1 MSAPHFLRTISIK
14 MVLNWIKRILGIVTT
29 PSNENDGDKITL
41 PKSLDKEHSL
51 RELEN
56 RKRIAQEGKEKIKL
70 SSINWYKIFIPKH
83 IEKVPNNIFQ
93 AYKFRKVST
102 LKELK
107 EERLKK
113 EAHELKVLEDSVKV
127 LLIDVESL
135 IKKRNAE
142 DAKRKLGTA
151 LEKIVKVKD
160 SSIRQRL
167 LHLQICLDKLL
178 TELKQEELVR
188 LAEERRRR
196 EEEAQK
202 QKEAEAR
209 AKKEREKKEREER
222 ERREAEAKRLA
233 DEARRKEDAERQE
246 RQRLEAL
253 SSELKEDW
261 QDFKNVLDE
270 NGIRFL
276 YHFTD
281 MRNIPSIKR
290 HGGLYSW
297 FYCHTHDIIIP
308 CQGGDYDSQELDKK
322 YGLEDYVRLSFCDD
336 HPMAYRLKQSGSNIK
351 ILKIKADVAL
361 LKDVQFSDMNAADK
375 RHTHGKT
382 LGHLQMVDFDATK
395 MHYLRSDNPNFKP
408 HQAEVMVKTFIP
420 LKYIVNI

>member
-1 MSAPHFLRTISIK
+1 MILDWLKRLFGISTPTEPTPDRDNRGGGKRLAPVPKSPYERLDERKKTAKEEKEQIK
-14 MVLNWIKRILGIVTT
+14 NSSTDWYSL
-29 PSNENDGDKITL
+29 TL
-41 PKSLDKEHSL
+41 PE
-51 RELEN
+51 
-56 RKRIAQEGKEKIKL
+56 QETKKTV
-70 SSINWYKIFIPKH
+70 SIY
-83 IEKVPNNIFQ
+83 Q
-93 AYKFRKVST
+93 AYKFGEVLNLKA
-102 LKELK
+102 LKEK
-107 EERLKK
+107 RLKR
-113 EAHELKVLEDSVKV
+113 EARELKILEDETRA
-127 LLIDVESL
+127 LLSEIEKL
-135 IKKRNAE
+135 IEKRRAD
-142 DAKRKLGTA
+142 DARTA
-151 LEKIVKVKD
+151 LDHVIEKIVKVKD
-160 SSIRQRL
+160 DSIRRKHQQLQSRL
-167 LHLQICLDKLL
+167 TKLIA
-178 TELKQEELVR
+178 ELEQEELAR

-196 EEEAQK
+196 EEEAQR
-202 QKEAEAR
+202 QKEAEER
-209 AKKEREKKEREER
+209 AKKEKERKEREER
-222 ERREAEAKRLA
+222 EKREAEAKRLA

-246 RQRLEAL
+246 RQRLETL
-253 SSELKEDW
+253 SSELKDDW

-276 YHFTD
+276 YHFTVV
-281 MRNIPSIKR
+281 RNIPSIKR

-297 FYCHTHDIIIP
+297 YYCHTHDITIP

-395 MHYLRSDNPNFKP
+395 MHYLRSDDPNFKP

-420 LKYIVNI
+420 LKYSVNI

>member
-1 MSAPHFLRTISIK
+1 MILDWLKRLFGISTPTEPTPDRDNRGGGKRLAPVPKSPYERLDERKKTAKEEKEQIK
-14 MVLNWIKRILGIVTT
+14 NSSTDWYSL
-29 PSNENDGDKITL
+29 TL
-41 PKSLDKEHSL
+41 PE
-51 RELEN
+51 
-56 RKRIAQEGKEKIKL
+56 QETKKTV
-70 SSINWYKIFIPKH
+70 SIY
-83 IEKVPNNIFQ
+83 Q
-93 AYKFRKVST
+93 AYKFGEVLNLKA
-102 LKELK
+102 LKEK
-107 EERLKK
+107 RLKR
-113 EAHELKVLEDSVKV
+113 EARELKILEDETRA
-127 LLIDVESL
+127 LLSEIEKL
-135 IKKRNAE
+135 IEKRRAD
-142 DAKRKLGTA
+142 DARTA
-151 LEKIVKVKD
+151 LDHVIEKIVKVKD
-160 SSIRQRL
+160 DSIRRKHQQLQSRL
-167 LHLQICLDKLL
+167 TKLIA
-178 TELKQEELVR
+178 ELEQEELAR

-196 EEEAQK
+196 EEEAQR
-202 QKEAEAR
+202 QKEAEER
-209 AKKEREKKEREER
+209 AKKEKERKEREER
-222 ERREAEAKRLA
+222 EKREAEAKRLA

-246 RQRLEAL
+246 RQRLETL
-253 SSELKEDW
+253 SSELKDDW

-281 MRNIPSIKR
+281 VRNIPSIKR

-297 FYCHTHDIIIP
+297 YYCHTHDITIP

-395 MHYLRSDNPNFKP
+395 MHYLRSDDPNFKP

-420 LKYIVNI
+420 LKYSVNI

>member
-1 MSAPHFLRTISIK
+1 MILDWLKRLFGISTPTEPTPERDNRGGGKRLAPVPKSPYERLDERKKTAKEEKEQIK
-14 MVLNWIKRILGIVTT
+14 NSSTDWYSL
-29 PSNENDGDKITL
+29 TL
-41 PKSLDKEHSL
+41 PE
-51 RELEN
+51 
-56 RKRIAQEGKEKIKL
+56 QETKKTV
-70 SSINWYKIFIPKH
+70 SIY
-83 IEKVPNNIFQ
+83 Q
-93 AYKFRKVST
+93 AYKFGEVLNLKA
-102 LKELK
+102 LKEK
-107 EERLKK
+107 RLKR
-113 EAHELKVLEDSVKV
+113 EARELKILEDETRA
-127 LLIDVESL
+127 LLSEIEKL
-135 IKKRNAE
+135 IEKRRAD
-142 DAKRKLGTA
+142 DARTA
-151 LEKIVKVKD
+151 LDHVIEKIVKVKD
-160 SSIRQRL
+160 DSIRRKHQQLQSRL
-167 LHLQICLDKLL
+167 TKLIA
-178 TELKQEELVR
+178 ELEQEELAR

-196 EEEAQK
+196 EEEAQR
-202 QKEAEAR
+202 QKEAEER
-209 AKKEREKKEREER
+209 AKKEKERKEREER
-222 ERREAEAKRLA
+222 EKREAEAKRLA

-253 SSELKEDW
+253 SSDVKDDW

-281 MRNIPSIKR
+281 VRNIPSIKR

-297 FYCHTHDIIIP
+297 YYCHTHDITIP

-395 MHYLRSDNPNFKP
+395 MHYLRSDDPNFKP

>member
-51 RELEN
+51 QKLEK
-56 RKRIAQEGKEKIKL
+56 RKIIAQEDKEKIKL

-93 AYKFRKVST
+93 AYKFSKVST
-102 LKELK
+102 LEELK

-142 DAKRKLGTA
+142 DAKRKLSTA

-178 TELKQEELVR
+178 TELKQEELVI

-222 ERREAEAKRLA
+222 ERREAEAKRLH

-281 MRNIPSIKR
+281 VRNIPSIKR

>member
-1 MSAPHFLRTISIK
+1 MILDWLKRLFSISTPTEPTLGRDNKGGGRRNAP
-14 MVLNWIKRILGIVTT
+14 V
-29 PSNENDGDKITL
+29 
-41 PKSLDKEHSL
+41 PKSPYEKLDERKKTAKE
-51 RELEN
+51 E
-56 RKRIAQEGKEKIKL
+56 KEQIK
-70 SSINWYKIFIPKH
+70 SSVTDWYRLDVPKSEAKKP
-83 IEKVPNNIFQ
+83 IEVYQ
-93 AYKFRKVST
+93 AYKLGET
-102 LKELK
+102 LNLKTLK
-107 EERLKK
+107 EERLKR
-113 EAHELKVLEDSVKV
+113 EAHELKMLEDEVKSLLTSIERSVNERRAEEAKAS
-127 LLIDVESL
+127 IDKTL
-135 IKKRNAE
+135 
-142 DAKRKLGTA
+142 D
-151 LEKIVKVKD
+151 KIVKVKD
-160 SSIRQRL
+160 SSIREKYKE
-167 LHLQICLDKLL
+167 LQARYSNLVA
-178 TELKQEELVR
+178 ELEQEELAR

-202 QKEAEAR
+202 QKDAEEK
-209 AKKEREKKEREER
+209 AKKEKEKKEREER

-233 DEARRKEDAERQE
+233 DEARRKEEVERQE

-270 NGIRFL
+270 NGVRFL

-281 MRNIPSIKR
+281 VRNIPSIKR

-297 FYCHTHDIIIP
+297 FYCHTHNITIP
-308 CQGGDYDSQELDKK
+308 CQGGDYDSRELDKK

-351 ILKIKADVAL
+351 ILNIKADVAL

-375 RHTHGKT
+375 RHSHGKT
-382 LGHLQMVDFDATK
+382 LGHLQMVDFEATK
-395 MHYLRSDNPNFKP
+395 MHYLRSDDPNFKP

>member
-1 MSAPHFLRTISIK
+1 
-14 MVLNWIKRILGIVTT
+14 MVLKWIKRILDIVTT
-29 PSNENDGDKITL
+29 PSNENDGAKIVL

-51 RELEN
+51 QELN
-56 RKRIAQEGKEKIKL
+56 SRKKIVQEEKEKIK
-70 SSINWYKIFIPKH
+70 SSPISWYKILTPKH
-83 IEKVPNNIFQ
+83 KERATNNIFQ
-93 AYKFRKVST
+93 AYKFSKVLT

-113 EAHELKVLEDSVKV
+113 EVHELKVLEDSIKV
-127 LLIDVESL
+127 SLTNIESL
-135 IKKRNAE
+135 IKERKAE
-142 DAKRKLGTA
+142 DAKRKLSTT
-151 LEKIVKVKD
+151 LERIVKVKD
-160 SSIRQRL
+160 PSIRQRL
-167 LHLQICLDKLL
+167 LHLQICLDKLQI
-178 TELKQEELVR
+178 ELKQEELSR
-188 LAEERRRR
+188 QAEERRRR
-196 EEEAQK
+196 EEEAQR
-202 QKEAEAR
+202 QKEAEER
-209 AKKEREKKEREER
+209 AKKEKERKEREEK
-222 ERREAEAKRLA
+222 ERRKAEAKRLA

-261 QDFKNVLDE
+261 QDFKHVLDE

-281 MRNIPSIKR
+281 VRNIPSIKR
-290 HGGLYSW
+290 HGGLFSW
-297 FYCHTHDIIIP
+297 FYCHTHDITIP
-308 CQGGDYDSQELDKK
+308 CQGGDYGSQELDKK

-351 ILKIKADVAL
+351 ILKIKVDVAL
-361 LKDVQFSDMNAADK
+361 LKNVQFSDMNAADN

-382 LGHLQMVDFDATK
+382 LRHLQMVDFDATK
-395 MHYLRSDNPNFKP
+395 MHYLRSDDPNFKP

>member
-1 MSAPHFLRTISIK
+1 
-14 MVLNWIKRILGIVTT
+14 
-29 PSNENDGDKITL
+29 
-41 PKSLDKEHSL
+41 
-51 RELEN
+51 
-56 RKRIAQEGKEKIKL
+56 
-70 SSINWYKIFIPKH
+70 
-83 IEKVPNNIFQ
+83 
-93 AYKFRKVST
+93 
-102 LKELK
+102 
-107 EERLKK
+107 
-113 EAHELKVLEDSVKV
+113 
-127 LLIDVESL
+127 
-135 IKKRNAE
+135 
-142 DAKRKLGTA
+142 
-151 LEKIVKVKD
+151 
-160 SSIRQRL
+160 
-167 LHLQICLDKLL
+167 
-178 TELKQEELVR
+178 
-188 LAEERRRR
+188 
-196 EEEAQK
+196 
-202 QKEAEAR
+202 
-209 AKKEREKKEREER
+209 
-222 ERREAEAKRLA
+222 
-233 DEARRKEDAERQE
+233 
-246 RQRLEAL
+246 
-253 SSELKEDW
+253 
-261 QDFKNVLDE
+261 
-270 NGIRFL
+270 
-276 YHFTD
+276 

>member
-1 MSAPHFLRTISIK
+1 
-14 MVLNWIKRILGIVTT
+14 MVLIWIKRIFGIVTP

-56 RKRIAQEGKEKIKL
+56 RKRIAREGKEEIKL
-70 SSINWYKIFIPKH
+70 SSINWYKIFIPKR

-93 AYKFRKVST
+93 AYKFNKVST

-135 IKKRNAE
+135 IKKRNAK
-142 DAKRKLGTA
+142 DAKRKLSTA

-178 TELKQEELVR
+178 TELKQEELAR
-188 LAEERRRR
+188 LTEERRRR
-196 EEEAQK
+196 EEEAK
-202 QKEAEAR
+202 RQKEAEER
-209 AKKEREKKEREER
+209 AKKERERKELEER
-222 ERREAEAKRLA
+222 ERKEAKAKRFA
-233 DEARRKEDAERQE
+233 EEARQKENAERQE

-253 SSELKEDW
+253 SSELKDDW
-261 QDFKNVLDE
+261 QSFKQVLDE
-270 NGIRFL
+270 NGVRFL

-281 MRNIPSIKR
+281 VRNIPSIKL
-290 HGGLYSW
+290 HGGLFSW
-297 FYCHTHDIIIP
+297 YYCRTHGINIP
-308 CQGGDYDSQELDKK
+308 CQGGDIKSQELDKR
-322 YGLEDYVRLSFCDD
+322 YGLEDYVRLSFCND
-336 HPMAYRLKQSGSNIK
+336 HPMKWRLEQSGSTMK
-351 ILKIKADVAL
+351 ILKIKVDVAL
-361 LKDVQFSDMNAADK
+361 LKETQFSDMNAADE

-382 LGHLQMVDFDATK
+382 LMHLRMVDFDATR
-395 MHYLRSDNPNFKP
+395 MHYLRNDDPNFKP

-420 LKYIVNI
+420 LKYIENI

>member
-1 MSAPHFLRTISIK
+1 MILDWLKRLFGISTPTEPTPDRDNRGGGKRLAPVPKSPYERLDERKKTAKEEKEQIK
-14 MVLNWIKRILGIVTT
+14 NSSTDWYSL
-29 PSNENDGDKITL
+29 TL
-41 PKSLDKEHSL
+41 PE
-51 RELEN
+51 
-56 RKRIAQEGKEKIKL
+56 QETKKTV
-70 SSINWYKIFIPKH
+70 SIY
-83 IEKVPNNIFQ
+83 Q
-93 AYKFRKVST
+93 AYKFGEVLNLKA
-102 LKELK
+102 LKEK
-107 EERLKK
+107 RLKR
-113 EAHELKVLEDSVKV
+113 EARELKILEDETRA
-127 LLIDVESL
+127 LLSEIEKL
-135 IKKRNAE
+135 IEKRRAD
-142 DAKRKLGTA
+142 DARTA
-151 LEKIVKVKD
+151 LDHVIEKIVKVKD
-160 SSIRQRL
+160 DSIRRKHQQLQSRL
-167 LHLQICLDKLL
+167 TKLIA
-178 TELKQEELVR
+178 ELEQEELAR

-196 EEEAQK
+196 EEEAQR
-202 QKEAEAR
+202 QKEAEER
-209 AKKEREKKEREER
+209 AKKEKERKEREER
-222 ERREAEAKRLA
+222 EKREAEAKRLA

-246 RQRLEAL
+246 RQRLETL
-253 SSELKEDW
+253 SSELKDDW

-281 MRNIPSIKR
+281 VRNIPSIKR

-297 FYCHTHDIIIP
+297 YYCHTHDITIP

-395 MHYLRSDNPNFKP
+395 MHYLRSDDPNFKP